1 MDELRR
7 QDLRRFGLGL
17 LRWPSIGLLL
27 IGLAVLASS
36 LAALTSGG
44 GSRDSFGATLL
55 SGLVLVGFGLEAAR
69 KWSKAHEFR
78 SPKFRYLWKVCEER
92 LARFEEARIKHRRT
106 DLPELTEMPIA
117 VRGVAQNLRL
127 ALRRADVL
135 LKEVEASEG
144 ALGLQGPPPIPGAMP
159 MVAPSPFATPL
170 PPELLADRDTNSLY
184 QLADRNV
191 AEYRAGLH
199 NLLAGVARTEAQAA
213 VFATTLDTLRLKML
227 GYRLGTRRPEIETQE
242 FVGSIH
248 EAKLQMNAIDRA
260 LEDLE
265 VNVFARPF
273 TPVGGPIVSP
283 EEVYQHLGEPSAN
296 PGDSGEPGR

>member
-27 IGLAVLASS
+27 CGLAVLVASLITIVEEGPRS
-36 LAALTSGG
+36 APY
-44 GSRDSFGATLL
+44 FVTLL
-55 SGLVLVGFGLEAAR
+55 SGLVLLGFGFESAR
-69 KWSKAHEFR
+69 KWAKAHEFR
-78 SPKFRYLWKVCEER
+78 SPKLRYLWKVCEER
-92 LARFEEARIKHRRT
+92 LCRFEEAQRKHRRT
-106 DLPELTEMPIA
+106 DMPELTEMPVA
-117 VRGVAQNLRL
+117 VRGVSGNLRL

-135 LKEVEASEG
+135 LLEVEASEG
-144 ALGLQGPPPIPGAMP
+144 AFGMQGPPPIAAFGSA
-159 MVAPSPFATPL
+159 PL
-170 PPELLADRDTNSLY
+170 PNELMNDRDTSSLY

-227 GYRLGTRRPEIETQE
+227 GYRLGSRRPEMETQD
-242 FVGSIH
+242 FIGSIH
-248 EAKLQMNAIDRA
+248 EAKAQMNAIDKA

-273 TPVGGPIVSP
+273 NPIANPASMPP
-283 EEVYQHLGEPSAN
+283 ELHQRLGEN
-296 PGDSGEPGR
+296 DSSER